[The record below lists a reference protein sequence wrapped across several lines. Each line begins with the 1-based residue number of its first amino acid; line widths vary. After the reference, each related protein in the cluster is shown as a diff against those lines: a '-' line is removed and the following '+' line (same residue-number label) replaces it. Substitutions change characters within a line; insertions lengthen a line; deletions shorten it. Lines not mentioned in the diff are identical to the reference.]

1 MLIYAGPGQPFAPEM
16 RNGLLQIP
24 AERGTK
30 VKNRFLGRRSQTSPR
45 TQTGCLGQK
54 RAAETFSDMFMAL
67 WQSGTRW
74 PLETKLIA
82 ELIYADLE

>member
-30 VKNRFLGRRSQTSPR
+30 VKNRFLRRRSR
-45 TQTGCLGQK
+45 TGCLGQK
-54 RAAETFSDMFMAL
+54 RAVETFADMFMAL

-82 ELIYADLE
+82 ELIYTDLE